1 MRLGGRT
8 GLGVLATQ
16 ETEEMFKREEM
27 VGTEVFWGDTGP
39 KPPCQLNS
47 TSVLTESNDLG
58 SLHCQ
63 SHSFLYTCV
72 PHPLDAG
79 RKEGREG

>member
-16 ETEEMFKREEM
+16 ETEMFKPEEM